1 MESEQAAVHLRVTS
15 WLFVA
20 IATKDAEFALPLAN
34 VIASADFFDHSI
46 PTVEQ
51 LQHGIR
57 DLSAADLVTVGSDGF
72 ALTAKGRAAWQNIGD
87 QKPASDFVGRARS
100 ALGGVACV
108 SSAPGWSID
117 QRSWEDAV
125 AAYSPNFALQ
135 LKRRRSGS

>member
-1 MESEQAAVHLRVTS
+1 MDSEQAALHLGMTS

-20 IATKDAEFALPLAN
+20 IATQNAEFALPLAN

-51 LQHGIR
+51 LQHAIR
-57 DLSAADLVTVGSDGF
+57 DLSAADLVTVGSGGF

-100 ALGGVACV
+100 ALGAIARV

-117 QRSWEDAV
+117 ERSWEDAV
-125 AAYSPNFALQ
+125 AAYSPDFALT
-135 LKRRRSGS
+135 LKRRRSRS